1 MEHRATGGMFIRS
14 FNRSWTFSHAEPVHT
29 QVSVKYQDQE
39 HKMNLKCTGAV
50 ATCAEN
56 NRPCTELKINSLQ
69 YVQHDLTCSHSETID
84 PMKFKSIHTHSETHS
99 ETRDPMK
106 FKSIHTHSETHVHT
120 WRQLKKQNNSMVS
133 LTHVHSKLWT
143 NHWTGWWRTAKKVRY
158 LKHQTTW
165 MNQAISWHG
174 IIAEWGTSHKIE
186 ITD

>member
-1 MEHRATGGMFIRS
+1 MTCQWNIEQRGACSSDHLTD
-14 FNRSWTFSHAEPVHT
+14 HEPFHT

-106 FKSIHTHSETHVHT
+106 FKSITV
-120 WRQLKKQNNSMVS
+120 
-133 LTHVHSKLWT
+133 
-143 NHWTGWWRTAKKVRY
+143 
-158 LKHQTTW
+158 
-165 MNQAISWHG
+165 
-174 IIAEWGTSHKIE
+174 
-186 ITD
+186 